1 MLHYAGGGCNAIGI
15 FTAFLEDRNVE
26 LIGVEPAGLG
36 LDTSDHAATLS
47 LGKKGSIHGMACY
60 NLQDDEGNPLPVY
73 SIASGL
79 DYPGVGPQHC
89 YLKDIGRAEYVA
101 ITDEEC
107 LDAFLKLSRVEG
119 IIPALESAH
128 AVAHAMKVA
137 KTMSPEQ
144 TILVNLSGRGDKD
157 ADFVANRLGL

>member
-1 MLHYAGGGCNAIGI
+1 M
-15 FTAFLEDRNVE
+15 
-26 LIGVEPAGLG
+26 
-36 LDTSDHAATLS
+36 
-47 LGKKGSIHGMACY
+47 
-60 NLQDDEGNPLPVY
+60 QDAQGEPLPVY

-89 YLKDIGRAEYVA
+89 YLKDIGRVNYES
-101 ITDEEC
+101 ITDDEC
-107 LDAFLKLSRVEG
+107 LDAFMTLSRTEG

-128 AVAHAMKVA
+128 AVAYAMKVA

-157 ADFVANRLGL
+157 ADFVSQKLGL